1 MPWYTMNDARK
12 EASRETATEYP
23 RLSDVVRIAKDAG
36 GWQPRGL
43 PTDWQDGDIVFSRAE
58 LFAFARLLALEL
70 RAKCGSTSAANRAS
84 GTRGWRW

>member
-1 MPWYTMNDARK
+1 MPWYTMNNARK
-12 EASRETATEYP
+12 EASRETAAEYP

-36 GWQPRGL
+36 GWQPMGL

-70 RAKCGSTSAANRAS
+70 RASF
-84 GTRGWRW
+84 GTNER